1 MIAKAK
7 TCIGGAALFNYV
19 INPSKGYELARNNL
33 SGETPK
39 DMYQTMQILQN
50 QNTRCKNNTISVVIS
65 PTIEDSR
72 KMTDQDLENL
82 VKDFLV
88 GLKLDPK
95 GAQYIAYL
103 HTEKE
108 HKHIHILIN
117 RIDENGKALKD
128 NYIGF
133 QAQSIAHEIALK
145 YNWTSIRQENLNRK
159 EHLKTN
165 QKQTA
170 ETIKKAHYFVLKER
184 PKNLDQYINMMLAHQ
199 IEVKP
204 TVNKQGNIQG
214 YRFIHLPTNT
224 NLKASEVD
232 RNLKLN
238 ELFENNIPKPNND
251 LFHTVLYKDQDKQI
265 CFENWNTNTVSLFS
279 FLNAYGNYY
288 EDYMP
293 DITKKKKR
301 KQTQTQTLNL

>member
-7 TCIGGAALFNYV
+7 TCIGGTALFNYV
-19 INPSKGYELARNNL
+19 VNPNKGYELVRNNL

-39 DMYQTMQILQN
+39 DMFQTMQILQN
-50 QNTRCKNNTISVVIS
+50 QNSRCKNNTISVVIS
-65 PTIEDSR
+65 PTIEDSK
-72 KMTDQDLENL
+72 KMTDQDLNNL
-82 VKDFLV
+82 VHDFLV

-95 GAQYIAYL
+95 NAQYIAFV

-108 HKHIHILIN
+108 HKHIHILVN

-133 QAQSIAHEIALK
+133 QAQHIAHEIALK
-145 YNWTSIRQENLNRK
+145 YGWTSIRQENENKK
-159 EHLKTN
+159 EQVKAN
-165 QKQTA
+165 QKQVA
-170 ETIKKAHYFVLKER
+170 QEIKKAHYFVLKEH
-184 PKNLDQYINMMLAHQ
+184 PKNLQQYIDMMRMHQ

-204 TVNKQGNIQG
+204 SVNKQGNIQG

-238 ELFENNIPKPNND
+238 ELFENNTPNRSDD
-251 LFHTVLYKDQDKQI
+251 LFHTVIFKDQDKQI
-265 CFENWNTNTVSLFS
+265 SFENWSTNTASLFS
-279 FLNAYGNYY
+279 FLNSYSNYY
-288 EDYMP
+288 EDYAP

-301 KQTQTQTLNL
+301 TIRR

>member
-19 INPSKGYELARNNL
+19 INPNKGYELARNNL

-159 EHLKTN
+159 ELLKTN

-170 ETIKKAHYFVLKER
+170 EIIKKAH
-184 PKNLDQYINMMLAHQ
+184 
-199 IEVKP
+199 
-204 TVNKQGNIQG
+204 
-214 YRFIHLPTNT
+214 
-224 NLKASEVD
+224 S
-232 RNLKLN
+232 
-238 ELFENNIPKPNND
+238 
-251 LFHTVLYKDQDKQI
+251 
-265 CFENWNTNTVSLFS
+265 
-279 FLNAYGNYY
+279 
-288 EDYMP
+288 
-293 DITKKKKR
+293 
-301 KQTQTQTLNL
+301 

>member
-7 TCIGGAALFNYV
+7 TCIGGTALFNYV
-19 INPSKGYELARNNL
+19 INPNKGYELVRNNL

-39 DMYQTMQILQN
+39 DMFQTMQILQN

-65 PTIEDSR
+65 PTIEDSK
-72 KMTDQDLENL
+72 KMTDQDLNNL
-82 VKDFLV
+82 VNDFLV

-95 GAQYIAYL
+95 HTQYIAFV
-103 HTEKE
+103 HTEKK
-108 HKHIHILIN
+108 HKHIHILAN

-133 QAQSIAHEIALK
+133 QAQRIAHEIALK
-145 YNWTSIRQENLNRK
+145 YGWTSIRQENENKK
-159 EHLKTN
+159 EQVKANH
-165 QKQTA
+165 KQVA
-170 ETIKKAHYFVLKER
+170 QEIKKAHYLVLKEH
-184 PKNLDQYINMMLAHQ
+184 PKSLQQYIDMMRMHQ

-204 TVNKQGNIQG
+204 SVNKQGNIQG
-214 YRFIHLPTNT
+214 FRFIHLPTNT

-238 ELFENNIPKPNND
+238 ELFENNTPKRGDD
-251 LFHTVLYKDQDKQI
+251 LFHTVLFKDQDKQI
-265 CFENWNTNTVSLFS
+265 SFENWNTNTVSLFS
-279 FLNAYGNYY
+279 FLNSYGNYY
-288 EDYMP
+288 EDYAS

-301 KQTQTQTLNL
+301 TIRR

>member
-7 TCIGGAALFNYV
+7 TCIGGTALFNYV
-19 INPSKGYELARNNL
+19 INPNKGYELVRNNL

-39 DMYQTMQILQN
+39 DMFQTMQILQN
-50 QNTRCKNNTISVVIS
+50 QNSRCKNNTISVVIS
-65 PTIEDSR
+65 PTIEDSK
-72 KMTDQDLENL
+72 KMTDKDLNNL
-82 VKDFLV
+82 VNDFLI

-95 GAQYIAYL
+95 SAQYIAYI

-108 HKHIHILIN
+108 HKHVHILAN

-133 QAQSIAHEIALK
+133 QAQRIAHEIALK
-145 YNWTSIRQENLNRK
+145 YGWTSIRQENENKK
-159 EHLKTN
+159 EQVKAN
-165 QKQTA
+165 QKQVA
-170 ETIKKAHYFVLKER
+170 EMIKEAHYLVLKEH
-184 PKNLDQYINMMLAHQ
+184 PKSLQRYIDMMRMHQ

-204 TVNKQGNIQG
+204 SINKQGNIQG
-214 YRFIHLPTNT
+214 YRFIHLPTGT

-238 ELFENNIPKPNND
+238 ELFENNTPKRSD
-251 LFHTVLYKDQDKQI
+251 GLFHAVLFKEQDKPI
-265 CFENWNTNTVSLFS
+265 SFENWSTNTVSLFS
-279 FLNAYGNYY
+279 FLNSYRNHY
-288 EDYMP
+288 EDYTP

-301 KQTQTQTLNL
+301 TIRR

>member
-7 TCIGGAALFNYV
+7 TCIGGTALFNYV
-19 INPSKGYELARNNL
+19 INPKKGYELVRNNL

-39 DMYQTMQILQN
+39 DMFQTMQILQN
-50 QNTRCKNNTISVVIS
+50 QNSRCKNNTISVVIS
-65 PTIEDSR
+65 PTIEDSK
-72 KMTDQDLENL
+72 KMTDQDLNNI
-82 VKDFLV
+82 VHDFLV

-95 GAQYIAYL
+95 NAQYIAFV

-108 HKHIHILIN
+108 HKHIHILVN

-133 QAQSIAHEIALK
+133 QAQHIAHEIALK
-145 YNWTSIRQENLNRK
+145 YNWTSIRQENENKK
-159 EHLKTN
+159 EQLKTN
-165 QKQTA
+165 QKQIA
-170 ETIKKAHYFVLKER
+170 QEIKNAHYLVLKEQ
-184 PKNLDQYINMMLAHQ
+184 PKSLQQYIDMMRMHQ

-204 TVNKQGNIQG
+204 SVNKQGNIQG

-232 RNLKLN
+232 RNLKLS
-238 ELFENNIPKPNND
+238 ELFENNTPKRSDD
-251 LFHTVLYKDQDKQI
+251 LFHTVLLKDQDKQI
-265 CFENWNTNTVSLFS
+265 SFENWNTNTVSLSS
-279 FLNAYGNYY
+279 FLNSYGNYY
-288 EDYMP
+288 ENYAP

-301 KQTQTQTLNL
+301 TIRR

>member
-7 TCIGGAALFNYV
+7 TCIGGTALFNYV
-19 INPSKGYELARNNL
+19 INPNKGYELVRNNL

-39 DMYQTMQILQN
+39 DMFQTMQILQN
-50 QNTRCKNNTISVVIS
+50 QNSRCKNNTISVVIS
-65 PTIEDSR
+65 PTIEDSK
-72 KMTDQDLENL
+72 KMTDKDLNNL
-82 VKDFLV
+82 VHDFLV
-88 GLKLDPK
+88 GLKLNPK
-95 GAQYIAYL
+95 SAQYIAYI

-108 HKHIHILIN
+108 HKHIHILAN

-133 QAQSIAHEIALK
+133 QAQRIAHEIALK
-145 YNWTSIRQENLNRK
+145 YGWTSIRQENENKK
-159 EHLKTN
+159 EQIKTN
-165 QKQTA
+165 QKQVA
-170 ETIKKAHYFVLKER
+170 QEIKKAHYLVLKQQ
-184 PKNLDQYINMMLAHQ
+184 PKSLQRYIDMMSMHQ

-204 TVNKQGNIQG
+204 SVNKQGNIQG

-238 ELFENNIPKPNND
+238 ELFENNTPKRSDD
-251 LFHTVLYKDQDKQI
+251 LFHTVLLKDQGKQI
-265 CFENWNTNTVSLFS
+265 SFENCNTNTASLFS
-279 FLNAYGNYY
+279 FLNSYGNYY
-288 EDYMP
+288 EHYTL

-301 KQTQTQTLNL
+301 KIRR

>member
-7 TCIGGAALFNYV
+7 TCIGGTALFNYV
-19 INPSKGYELARNNL
+19 INPNKGYELVRNNL

-39 DMYQTMQILQN
+39 DMFLTMQILQN
-50 QNTRCKNNTISVVIS
+50 QNSRCKNNTISVVIS
-65 PTIEDSR
+65 PTIEDCK
-72 KMTDQDLENL
+72 KMTDRDLNNL
-82 VKDFLV
+82 VHDFLV

-95 GAQYIAYL
+95 HAQYIAFV

-108 HKHIHILIN
+108 HKHIHILAN
-117 RIDENGKALKD
+117 RIDEKGKALKD

-133 QAQSIAHEIALK
+133 QAQRIAHEIALK
-145 YNWTSIRQENLNRK
+145 YDWTSIRQENENKK
-159 EHLKTN
+159 EQVKAN
-165 QKQTA
+165 QKQVA
-170 ETIKKAHYFVLKER
+170 QEIKKAHYLVLKEH
-184 PKNLDQYINMMLAHQ
+184 PKSLQQYIDMMSMHQ

-204 TVNKQGNIQG
+204 SVNKQGNIQG

-238 ELFENNIPKPNND
+238 DLFENNTSKRSDD
-251 LFHTVLYKDQDKQI
+251 LFHTVLFKDQDKQI
-265 CFENWNTNTVSLFS
+265 SFENWNINTVSLFN
-279 FLNAYGNYY
+279 FLNSYGNYY
-288 EDYMP
+288 EDYAP

-301 KQTQTQTLNL
+301 TIRR

>member
-7 TCIGGAALFNYV
+7 TCIGGTALFNYV
-19 INPSKGYELARNNL
+19 INPNKGYELVRNNL

-39 DMYQTMQILQN
+39 DMFQTMQILQN
-50 QNTRCKNNTISVVIS
+50 QNSRCKNNTISVVIS
-65 PTIEDSR
+65 PTIEDSK
-72 KMTDQDLENL
+72 KMTDTDLNNL
-82 VKDFLV
+82 VHDFLV

-95 GAQYIAYL
+95 HTQYIAFV

-108 HKHIHILIN
+108 HKHIHILAN
-117 RIDENGKALKD
+117 RIDEKGKALKD

-133 QAQSIAHEIALK
+133 QAQRIAHEIALK
-145 YNWTSIRQENLNRK
+145 YGWTSIRQENENK
-159 EHLKTN
+159 KKQVKAN
-165 QKQTA
+165 QKQVA
-170 ETIKKAHYFVLKER
+170 QEIKKAHYFVLKEQ
-184 PKNLDQYINMMLAHQ
+184 PKSLQQYIDMMRMHQ

-204 TVNKQGNIQG
+204 SVNKQGNIQG

-238 ELFENNIPKPNND
+238 ELFENNTPNRSDD
-251 LFHTVLYKDQDKQI
+251 LFHTVLFKDQDKQI
-265 CFENWNTNTVSLFS
+265 SFENWSTNTASLFS
-279 FLNAYGNYY
+279 FLNSYSNYY
-288 EDYMP
+288 EDYAP

-301 KQTQTQTLNL
+301 TIRR

>member
-7 TCIGGAALFNYV
+7 TCIGGTALFNYV
-19 INPSKGYELARNNL
+19 INPNKGYELVRNNL

-39 DMYQTMQILQN
+39 DMFQTMQILQN
-50 QNTRCKNNTISVVIS
+50 QNSRCKNNTISVVIS
-65 PTIEDSR
+65 PTIEDSK
-72 KMTDQDLENL
+72 KMTDQDLNNL
-82 VKDFLV
+82 VHDFLI

-95 GAQYIAYL
+95 HAQYIAFV

-108 HKHIHILIN
+108 HKHIHILAN
-117 RIDENGKALKD
+117 RIDEKGKALKD

-145 YNWTSIRQENLNRK
+145 YGWISIRQENENKK
-159 EHLKTN
+159 EQVKAN
-165 QKQTA
+165 QNQVA
-170 ETIKKAHYFVLKER
+170 QEIKKTHYLVLKER
-184 PKNLDQYINMMLAHQ
+184 PKSLQQYIDMMLMYQ

-204 TVNKQGNIQG
+204 SVSKQGNIQG
-214 YRFIHLPTNT
+214 YRFIHLPTGT

-238 ELFENNIPKPNND
+238 ELFENNTFKRNDD
-251 LFHTVLYKDQDKQI
+251 LFHTVLFKDQDKQI
-265 CFENWNTNTVSLFS
+265 SFENWNINTVSLFS
-279 FLNAYGNYY
+279 FLNSYGNYY
-288 EDYMP
+288 EDYTP

-301 KQTQTQTLNL
+301 TIRR

>member
-7 TCIGGAALFNYV
+7 TCIGGTALFNYV
-19 INPSKGYELARNNL
+19 INPNKGYELVRNNL

-39 DMYQTMQILQN
+39 DMFQTMQILQN
-50 QNTRCKNNTISVVIS
+50 QNSRCKNNTISVVIS
-65 PTIEDSR
+65 PTIEDSK
-72 KMTDQDLENL
+72 KMTDKDLNNL
-82 VKDFLV
+82 VNDFLI

-95 GAQYIAYL
+95 HAQYIAYI

-108 HKHIHILIN
+108 HKHVHILAN

-133 QAQSIAHEIALK
+133 QAQRIAHEIALK
-145 YNWTSIRQENLNRK
+145 YGWTSIRQENENKK
-159 EHLKTN
+159 EQMKAN
-165 QKQTA
+165 EKQVA
-170 ETIKKAHYFVLKER
+170 EMIKEAHYLVLKEH
-184 PKNLDQYINMMLAHQ
+184 PKSLQRYIDMMRMHQ

-204 TVNKQGNIQG
+204 SINKQGNIQG
-214 YRFIHLPTNT
+214 YRFIHLPTGT

-238 ELFENNIPKPNND
+238 ELFENNTPKRSD
-251 LFHTVLYKDQDKQI
+251 GLFHAVLLKDQDKPI
-265 CFENWNTNTVSLFS
+265 SFENWSTNTVSLFS
-279 FLNAYGNYY
+279 FLNSYRNHY
-288 EDYMP
+288 EDYTP

-301 KQTQTQTLNL
+301 TIRR